1 MSARKHSAAPRGRPS
16 RRRTG
21 TAPAE
26 VRRRARH
33 VRMVLMDCDG
43 VMTDGSIMLL
53 GGNGEAKSFDSK
65 DGIGMRV
72 AQNLGLVVGIVTG
85 RRSEAV
91 RRRARELGLREIHQK
106 VWDKL
111 KRVRAILRRK
121 KIAFE
126 ELCFI
131 GDDIVDLPVLLQAGL
146 AVAPADAHPEV
157 LKRVHWVTRQPG
169 GRGMVRE
176 VLDTVIKARGLQD
189 KFMEPFLR

>member
-1 MSARKHSAAPRGRPS
+1 
-16 RRRTG
+16 
-21 TAPAE
+21 
-26 VRRRARH
+26 
-33 VRMVLMDCDG
+33 MVLMDCDG

-72 AQNLGLVVGIVTG
+72 AQNLGLEVGIVTG

-111 KRVRAILRRK
+111 KRVRTILRRK

-157 LKRVHWVTRQPG
+157 LKRVHWVTRQSG

>member
-1 MSARKHSAAPRGRPS
+1 M
-16 RRRTG
+16 
-21 TAPAE
+21 
-26 VRRRARH
+26 
-33 VRMVLMDCDG
+33 
-43 VMTDGSIMLL
+43 
-53 GGNGEAKSFDSK
+53 
-65 DGIGMRV
+65 
-72 AQNLGLVVGIVTG
+72 
-85 RRSEAV
+85 AV
-91 RRRARELGLREIHQK
+91 RLMGFRLSPFVEKVARGLSY
-106 VWDKL
+106 
-111 KRVRAILRRK
+111 K